1 MPVYSFSQIQKYVSC
16 PLSYKFRYVDKIVP
30 DFEENLH
37 LILWTEVHSSL
48 EWLYKKINNFT
59 IPKYE
64 ELENYFIKAFNDK
77 ADKLDNSD
85 EEKKEFLLRWKT
97 YLKNFY
103 EKHYPF
109 DDIKVVWTEI
119 HIYID
124 LKDDIKFQWYIDRL
138 DKKWEDFILTDYKT
152 NKNLPPENKTYY
164 EEQLTL
170 YSLWVKQ
177 KYGKY
182 FKKVYGNLEYLHF
195 DLQDFW
201 EITEENIQ
209 NIVEKYS
216 NIVKEIEQKKAEY
229 NLWNEQA
236 FPTNESSNCRF
247 CDYKDICPLFSQ
259 FYWKVDYKELGEET
273 IKSMVDNYVK
283 LSKQKS
289 NIEKQLKQNK
299 EVLEQF
305 IKYNKLEQIFWNQ
318 HSIKVSKLIN
328 YKILNKEKL
337 KDFLEKKNLLN
348 EVLEIDRF
356 KLKKFLETN
365 KLDFWV
371 WLVEKN
377 ETLVLRWK

>member
-64 ELENYFIKAFNDK
+64 ELENYFVETFNDK

-152 NKNLPPENKTYY
+152 NKNLPPEDKTYY

-201 EITEENIQ
+201 EITEENVQ
-209 NIVEKYS
+209 NIAEKYS
-216 NIVKEIEQKKAEY
+216 NIVKEIEQKKTEY

-273 IKSMVDNYVK
+273 IKSMIDNYVK

-289 NIEKQLKQNK
+289 NIEKQIKQNK

-305 IKYNKLEQIFWNQ
+305 IKDNKLEQIFWNE

-365 KLDFWV
+365 KLDLWV

-377 ETLVLRWK
+377 ETLVLRGK